1 MCEMGKKAMLLFW
14 MEGLLLLQKRKKKS
28 IVKMYLDSMYVC
40 IDTHTHRIE

>member
-14 MEGLLLLQKRKKKS
+14 MEGLLLLQKRKKS

>member
-1 MCEMGKKAMLLFW
+1 MGKKAMLLFW
-14 MEGLLLLQKRKKKS
+14 MEGLLLLQKRKKS